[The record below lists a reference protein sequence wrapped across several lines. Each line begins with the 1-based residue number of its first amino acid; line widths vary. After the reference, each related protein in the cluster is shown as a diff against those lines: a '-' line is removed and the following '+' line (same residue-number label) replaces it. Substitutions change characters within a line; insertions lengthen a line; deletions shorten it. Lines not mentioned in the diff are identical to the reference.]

1 MQEIKF
7 EHVRILRKMVIHQ
20 RIGAAHILV
29 DNLVRV
35 VPKDRRGA
43 ANDAIEDLIRWG
55 ILAAK
60 STKHGKAISIVPES
74 LDRVREILGVSP

>member
-1 MQEIKF
+1 MKEITF

-20 RIGAAHILV
+20 RIGAAHILI

-35 VPKDRRGA
+35 VPKDKRGA
-43 ANDAIEDLIRWG
+43 ARDAIDDLIRWG

-60 STKHGKAISIVPES
+60 STRHGKAVSIVPEG
-74 LDRVREILGVSP
+74 LEKVREILGG